1 MEWTQ
6 FIIFFLGIFGLW
18 LWQRSES
25 NADRREIIQMIRS
38 METDSKEFRE
48 RWAEESKEFHNRLY
62 SLELRNARNRII
74 DP

>member
-1 MEWTQ
+1 MDWTQ

-38 METDSKEFRE
+38 MEQET
-48 RWAEESKEFHNRLY
+48 KEFHNRLY